1 MHHLTKHSNST
12 VSNFLALCSYR
23 QGKPS
28 GGIAKTCISI
38 SMHFHDLGQPRA
50 NAKPNNTLDVVSV
63 FILSSLCAEKK
74 VVAQK
79 TESLL
84 CLSHFFCGSY
94 DD

>member
-1 MHHLTKHSNST
+1 MHHLTKHSNSAA
-12 VSNFLALCSYR
+12 SYILALCSYR
-23 QGKPS
+23 QGKP
-28 GGIAKTCISI
+28 GEIVKTCISI